1 METGKG
7 SEDSSTDLIFT
18 FTYIYSCLAL
28 CVLCTGRRH
37 LQVRLVEPSLKSLN
51 SGDCFAL
58 VTEKDLFSW
67 IGKESNPYEK
77 AKVCKCMYFCRNCYM
92 PFFLFLPSL
101 LYVPLLIQLLLLMP
115 LPPPWL
121 FLLPSSANAVSFA
134 ANTATDVNSSS
145 SFALSLL
152 LIRLL
157 LWFSDIACLVS
168 SIASATTTTSV
179 SASAS
184 SATPAQF
191 LPPPLILCL

>member
-1 METGKG
+1 M
-7 SEDSSTDLIFT
+7 
-18 FTYIYSCLAL
+18 
-28 CVLCTGRRH
+28 CTGRRH

-77 AKVCKCMYFCRNCYM
+77 AKVCKCMYFCMNCYM
-92 PFFLFLPSL
+92 PFFLFLPSP
-101 LYVPLLIQLLLLMP
+101 LYLSLLIQQSLLIL
-115 LPPPWL
+115 LPPPLL
-121 FLLPSSANAVSFA
+121 FLLPSSANAVSLA

-145 SFALSLL
+145 SFALLL
-152 LIRLL
+152 LLL
-157 LWFSDIACLVS
+157 LHCFGFLILLVLFFST
-168 SIASATTTTSV
+168 ASATTTTTTSV

-191 LPPPLILCL
+191 LPPPLILYL